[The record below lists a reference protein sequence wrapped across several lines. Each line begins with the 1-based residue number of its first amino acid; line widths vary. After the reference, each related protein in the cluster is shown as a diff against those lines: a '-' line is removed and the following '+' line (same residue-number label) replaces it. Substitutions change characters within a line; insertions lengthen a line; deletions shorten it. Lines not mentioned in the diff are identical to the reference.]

1 MSRECRGPFHDD
13 RTRFVTH
20 DVSRGVNRTCPNCG
34 TDLVAFGALPDDVR
48 ERLEADPE
56 RQRQSVAH
64 RRERHT
70 ACPDCKLEIHGCGQ
84 PYAVPEP
91 TPE

>member
-1 MSRECRGPFHDD
+1 
-13 RTRFVTH
+13 
-20 DVSRGVNRTCPNCG
+20 VNRTCPNCG
-34 TDLVAFGALPDDVR
+34 TDLVAFDDLPDDVG

-70 ACPDCKLEIHGCGQ
+70 ACPDCELEIHGCGQ

-91 TPE
+91 TTE

>member
-1 MSRECRGPFHDD
+1 MTQS
-13 RTRFVTH
+13 
-20 DVSRGVNRTCPNCG
+20 CPACG
-34 TDLVAFGALPDDVR
+34 TEVVAFTELSDAVR

-56 RQRQSVAH
+56 RQSQPVAH

-70 ACPDCKLEIHGCGQ
+70 VCPECEFEIHGCGQ

-91 TPE
+91 VGQ